1 MALALAT
8 VILLAL
14 GGLQDPAEEVSRL
27 AKESPTSA
35 EYAQAL
41 YRLARSEVAAGNLEA
56 AVTHGSLCLNV
67 LKGLGPEQDPA
78 RTFILVDVARWLVEL
93 GRGKEASERADEAA
107 TLLKNLT
114 VAADRKFSLEYRLAE
129 LQLELGHR
137 ESALASYRRCL
148 DLVPQLTGLTIDDEW
163 TLQLRIASTL
173 HLGGRFADARPHY
186 QRCVELAPETEDPDY
201 ASLISLSNLGLLEKD
216 LGNFDRSL
224 VLFSQAAGLA
234 RQQKGNEAAGCLSS
248 FGTLY
253 ESLARWTEAE
263 KLYREAVELY
273 SAAEPEVRDERSL
286 AATVNNLG
294 IVALAQGKLELA
306 EESFTKALEL
316 YGRGGD
322 ETIPLALTTAL
333 TLARVETELGKK
345 LEATQ
350 RLARCLAQIRE
361 IWTEPNPDRAYARLL
376 AAGVAER
383 LQDWTQSAEI
393 LALAVPDLAATYG
406 ERHVLHAEGLA
417 AQARVEWQRGDLD
430 QAVAAT
436 EKAVSIVGAL
446 IGEVGRG
453 LSDQDAVS
461 LATSM
466 ASVSQFVPN
475 LAAQDADRAYAW
487 TLQVRRLGL
496 QVALGAEEIRRK
508 QAADPKIAAAN
519 DRLRR
524 AQRELELFTTNPPAG
539 LTPAGRTSKER
550 ELSREVDLAEALLR
564 QSLPVDPDRGPR
576 AQKPSHEPGLRT
588 VEFVVYDTLSGGQSS
603 PHYGRF
609 ETSPTGQ
616 VTFTSIGPTQQLQR
630 EINRYLV
637 TLQRGEEDLE
647 AAKALGR
654 KLFGDSP
661 EARLHVIPDGLLY
674 SFPFDALVGSDG
686 KYLVESKNILILD
699 SSSPKS
705 QEDKKTPGE
714 LVAFVNPDFGPET
727 PDQRAWKALAE
738 TKAEGDA
745 IRQHFPEAKIQEG
758 PGATEE
764 ALLQVRSPRIL
775 HIATHGFFA
784 PNPSRLPEG
793 SRVGL
798 EGASQPLLRSGLVLA
813 GANAS
818 RETLG
823 TTSNGYLTALE
834 MLRLDLAGT
843 ELVVLSGCNTG
854 RGDVEVGDG
863 VFGMR
868 RSLQLAG
875 AKQIAMS
882 LFPVLDSSAKKFM
895 DEFYRGLAQGKPT
908 SQAFV
913 EAKRILRA
921 NPETAAPIHWSPMIL
936 VGLDP

>member
-1 MALALAT
+1 MALSLAT

-14 GGLQDPAEEVSRL
+14 GGLQDPAEEVTRL
-27 AKESPTSA
+27 ARENPNSA

-41 YRLARSEVAAGNLEA
+41 YRLARTEAAAGSLES
-56 AVTHGSLCLNV
+56 AVDRGLQCLKV
-67 LKGLGPEQDPA
+67 LEGLGRDQDPA
-78 RTFILVDVARWLVEL
+78 RAFILVDVARWMVGL
-93 GRGKEASERADEAA
+93 GRGKEATEKADDAA
-107 TLLKNLT
+107 HLLKTLS

-129 LQLELGHR
+129 LQLELGNR
-137 ESALASYRRCL
+137 PLALASFQRCL
-148 DLVPQLTGLTIDDEW
+148 DLVPKLTQLTTDDEW
-163 TLQLRIASTL
+163 TLSLRIGSTL
-173 HLGGRFADARPHY
+173 HLGGRFSEARPHY
-186 QRCVELAPETEDPDY
+186 LRCLELASSTEDPEY
-201 ASLISLSNLGLLEKD
+201 TSLVSLSNLGLLEKD

-234 RQQKGNEAAGCLSS
+234 RQQRGNEAAGCLSS

-263 KLYREAVELY
+263 KLYQEAVGLY
-273 SAAEPEVRDERSL
+273 SAAEPEDRDERSL
-286 AATVNNLG
+286 AATINNLG

-306 EESFTKALEL
+306 EESFSKALEL
-316 YGRGGD
+316 YGRGGE
-322 ETIPLALTTAL
+322 ETIPLSLTTAL

-345 LEATQ
+345 SEATQ
-350 RLARCLAQIRE
+350 RLTRCLVQIRE
-361 IWTEPNPDRAYARLL
+361 IWTEANPDRAYAQLL

-393 LALAVPDLAATYG
+393 LALAVPELETTYG
-406 ERHVLHAEGLA
+406 DDHVLHAEGLA
-417 AQARVEWQRGDLD
+417 ALARVEWHRGNIEK
-430 QAVAAT
+430 VKTAT
-436 EKAVSIVGAL
+436 EQAVSIVANL
-446 IGEVGRG
+446 VEQVGRG

-466 ASVSQFVPN
+466 AAVSQFVPN
-475 LAAQDADRAYAW
+475 LATEDAPQAYAW

-496 QVALGAEEIRRK
+496 QVALRAEEIRRRLEK
-508 QAADPKIAAAN
+508 DPKIAAAN
-519 DRLRR
+519 ERLRR
-524 AQRELELFTTNPPAG
+524 AQRELEIFTSTPPAG
-539 LTPAGRTSKER
+539 LSPADRIQKER

-576 AQKPSHEPGLRT
+576 AQKPKGEPGLRT

-609 ETSPTGQ
+609 ETGPTGQ
-616 VTFTSIGPTQQLQR
+616 VTFVPIGPTQELQR
-630 EINRYLV
+630 EMNRYLV

-647 AAKALGR
+647 AGKALGQ
-654 KLFGDSP
+654 KLLG
-661 EARLHVIPDGLLY
+661 ETNENRLHIVPDGILY
-674 SFPFDALVGSDG
+674 SFPFDALVDANG
-686 KYLVESKNILILD
+686 KYLVESKNIVILD
-699 SSSPKS
+699 SSSPRS
-705 QEDKKTPGE
+705 QPEKRTPGE

-727 PDQRAWKALAE
+727 PDQRSWKTLAG

-745 IRQHFPEAKIQEG
+745 IRKHFPEAKIQQG

-764 ALLQVRSPRIL
+764 ALLQVRSPQIL

-798 EGASQPLLRSGLVLA
+798 EGAAQPLLRSGLVLA
-813 GANAS
+813 GANAG

-823 TTSNGYLTALE
+823 SNSNGYLTALE
-834 MLRLDLAGT
+834 MLRLDLTGT

-875 AKQIAMS
+875 AQQIVMS
-882 LFPVLDSSAKKFM
+882 LFPVLDSSAKMFM
-895 DEFYRGLAQGKPT
+895 DEFYRRLAQGQPA
-908 SQAFV
+908 SLSLV
-913 EAKRILRA
+913 EAKRKLRA